1 MQNSRTTLEIMLAAA
16 ETYKERNKQ
25 YGDSYLRH
33 AAIMKA
39 LFPKGVEL
47 NTSEDFNRFG
57 VMNMI
62 VSKLVRYTQ
71 NWYQPHIDSIHD
83 MGVYCFIGQELDEAL
98 LKAEQEQKDAPYLAQ
113 MPTFIRPV
121 FTDKSPTEKYQEG
134 QTK

>member
-1 MQNSRTTLEIMLAAA
+1 MQNSKTTLEIMLAAA

-39 LFPKGVEL
+39 LFPKGLEL
-47 NTSEDFNRFG
+47 NTNEDFNRFG

-83 MGVYCFIGQELDEAL
+83 MGVYCFIGQELDEKL
-98 LKAEQEQKDAPYLAQ
+98 LAKEKEEVAPPPPNFVKVVLAEN
-113 MPTFIRPV
+113 
-121 FTDKSPTEKYQEG
+121 SPIDLLMEG
-134 QTK
+134 KQYAAK